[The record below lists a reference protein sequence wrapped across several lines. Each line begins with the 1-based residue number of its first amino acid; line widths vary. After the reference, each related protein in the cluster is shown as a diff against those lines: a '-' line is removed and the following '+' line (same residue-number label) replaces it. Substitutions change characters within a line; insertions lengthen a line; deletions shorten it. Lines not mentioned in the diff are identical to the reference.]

1 MNEWENLYLLQQVDS
16 ELFELEQ
23 EEESLPLRLELEEME
38 TGLTTL
44 ADELEKLRGELV
56 EVREGQR
63 KQERKVEDLTLKI
76 TGEEDKLYGGKVANP
91 KELRSIQ
98 AEVQS
103 IKRKKDQEETMLL
116 DEMEKAED
124 LEGAIGEREKKE
136 RETQA
141 STEACRGEL
150 AKELDRLA
158 QARGEAEARKAGLRP
173 GISDGSLKIYD
184 TLASGR
190 SRIAVVKVV
199 EGACQGCHMSL
210 PAQEYDRFLNN
221 DGLFRCSNCRRILVK

>member
-1 MNEWENLYLLQQVDS
+1 M
-16 ELFELEQ
+16 EQ

-44 ADELEKLRGELV
+44 ADELEKLRQELA

-103 IKRKKDQEETMLL
+103 IKRKKDQEETKLL

-124 LEGAIGEREKKE
+124 LRGAIGEREKKE
-136 RETQA
+136 R
-141 STEACRGEL
+141 RRRL
-150 AKELDRLA
+150 ARRPAAGNWRRNWDRLA
-158 QARGEAEARKAGLRP
+158 QARGEAEARKALRP
-173 GISDGSLKIYD
+173 VSP
-184 TLASGR
+184 TA
-190 SRIAVVKVV
+190 A
-199 EGACQGCHMSL
+199 
-210 PAQEYDRFLNN
+210 
-221 DGLFRCSNCRRILVK
+221 